1 MAAADLALSVILAIL
16 AAAGLCA
23 FLLERRK
30 RVRLAA
36 ERDRLLQ
43 EKDVVFNFVYDIGEV
58 FADADQVDIAALL
71 KRVVY
76 HAQRTTGAASGVL
89 YLLEEDGETLRAA
102 CVSGIFPPLV
112 GAVDSGLETAFS
124 RIRYVERLVRRQEI
138 RLGQGLVGE
147 TALSGK
153 ALLIEDA
160 ISDPRVPRFS
170 YDFLEIR
177 SLLLVPM
184 RFMHR
189 VIGVLGVVNRTD
201 GKPFTT
207 TDMSLLQSL
216 ADQASVSIHYARF
229 GVALDEKRRLD
240 YDLGVARKIQT
251 ALLPKTVPRIE
262 GVDLAAFSVP
272 AQQIGGDYYDFI
284 DVDENHLGIVI
295 ADVSGKGISGA
306 IVMSLCRSVLRVEAA
321 GCLSPAAAMK
331 KVNRILCHDLSED
344 IFVSMVYLIL
354 NIKTHEMIL
363 ARAGHVYPILNTGSG
378 EPTMIKSGGM
388 AMGLGEPGLFEAALE
403 ETTVAL
409 KPNDIVVLYTDGITE
424 AHDKN
429 DNEWGLL
436 NLVKAI
442 QTTALEGGGA
452 SAVAANV
459 RQRLMQFV
467 GDVSQYDDLTLVAI
481 RAVGREG

>member
-1 MAAADLALSVILAIL
+1 
-16 AAAGLCA
+16 
-23 FLLERRK
+23 
-30 RVRLAA
+30 
-36 ERDRLLQ
+36 
-43 EKDVVFNFVYDIGEV
+43 
-58 FADADQVDIAALL
+58 
-71 KRVVY
+71 
-76 HAQRTTGAASGVL
+76 
-89 YLLEEDGETLRAA
+89 
-102 CVSGIFPPLV
+102 
-112 GAVDSGLETAFS
+112 
-124 RIRYVERLVRRQEI
+124 
-138 RLGQGLVGE
+138 
-147 TALSGK
+147 
-153 ALLIEDA
+153 
-160 ISDPRVPRFS
+160 
-170 YDFLEIR
+170 
-177 SLLLVPM
+177 
-184 RFMHR
+184 
-189 VIGVLGVVNRTD
+189 
-201 GKPFTT
+201 
-207 TDMSLLQSL
+207 
-216 ADQASVSIHYARF
+216 
-229 GVALDEKRRLD
+229 
-240 YDLGVARKIQT
+240 
-251 ALLPKTVPRIE
+251 
-262 GVDLAAFSVP
+262 
-272 AQQIGGDYYDFI
+272 
-284 DVDENHLGIVI
+284 
-295 ADVSGKGISGA
+295 
-306 IVMSLCRSVLRVEAA
+306 
-321 GCLSPAAAMK
+321 MK